1 MQRTYQEFFIDRS
14 LYSAT
19 FPIQEQAKK
28 GMNWNFK
35 LNAIYTIGILNF
47 EFRDIERGWK
57 EYPYLHHVQ
66 LSDTETKNVF
76 YDKLTFVYL
85 ELPRFDKAEDELET
99 LLDKWMYV
107 FKNLAKLDDRPKA
120 LRERV
125 FRRLFR
131 IAEIEQM
138 DERERLAYR
147 ESQKHYWDYMNTIH
161 SAEKTAAKQ
170 VAKEKDAI
178 IREKEEIIRKNGE
191 ALREKEETI
200 LKNEEALREK
210 EETIRELLRIK
221 EDIAA
226 NFLKTGVS
234 PETVSTSTG
243 LDIRKVNEIFESLNH
258 ANRQ

>member
-1 MQRTYQEFFIDRS
+1 M
-14 LYSAT
+14 
-19 FPIQEQAKK
+19 
-28 GMNWNFK
+28 
-35 LNAIYTIGILNF
+35 
-47 EFRDIERGWK
+47 ERGWK

-85 ELPRFDKAEDELET
+85 ELPRFDKTEDELET

-131 IAEIEQM
+131 IAEIEQL
-138 DERERLAYR
+138 DERERLVYR
-147 ESQKHYWDYMNTIH
+147 ESQKHYWDYMNTIQ
-161 SAEKTAAKQ
+161 SAEKTAAEQ
-170 VAKEKDAI
+170 VAKEKDAVI
-178 IREKEEIIRKNGE
+178 
-191 ALREKEETI
+191 REKEETI
-200 LKNEEALREK
+200 LKKEEAIREKDETILKNEETIREKDEAILKKEEAIRKDKETIREK
-210 EETIRELLRIK
+210 EETILEQEGTIRELLK
-221 EDIAA
+221 NAEVIAV
-226 NFLKTGVS
+226 NLLKTGVS

-258 ANRQ
+258 